1 MRVHVYVY
9 IHVYKYTFYEILL
22 EQMKLLEPEL
32 PELIILPEYS
42 TLPSEMQTR
51 IFDPTPP
58 GTRK

>member
-1 MRVHVYVY
+1 M
-9 IHVYKYTFYEILL
+9 HVYKYTFYEILL

>member
-9 IHVYKYTFYEILL
+9 MHVYKYTFYEILL